1 MGSFFFQEITTG
13 TWYIFG
19 YIYIYILE
27 IDYNLAS
34 KLGILKSVTLG
45 TKRNDQDLISV
56 NDNI

>member
-1 MGSFFFQEITTG
+1 MGSFVQEYRYLG
-13 TWYIFG
+13 T
-19 YIYIYILE
+19 YILE

-34 KLGILKSVTLG
+34 NFGILKSVTLG

>member
-1 MGSFFFQEITTG
+1 MGRFFFQEITT
-13 TWYIFG
+13 WYIFG
-19 YIYIYILE
+19 YIYILE

-34 KLGILKSVTLG
+34 NFGILKSVTLG